1 MSGYLGIDWG
11 THSSKWAFQ
20 RRELNTLVGSIWDSA
35 VCPAGPNLEMFTM
48 ERRHQDASREVALK
62 RKLIRPPINPSG
74 KGPPEIRRHSWRIGR
89 ILDLVFVDG
98 C

>member
-35 VCPAGPNLEMFTM
+35 VCPAGTKPRDVYYGT
-48 ERRHQDASREVALK
+48 S
-62 RKLIRPPINPSG
+62 PP
-74 KGPPEIRRHSWRIGR
+74 
-89 ILDLVFVDG
+89 G
-98 C
+98 CFP